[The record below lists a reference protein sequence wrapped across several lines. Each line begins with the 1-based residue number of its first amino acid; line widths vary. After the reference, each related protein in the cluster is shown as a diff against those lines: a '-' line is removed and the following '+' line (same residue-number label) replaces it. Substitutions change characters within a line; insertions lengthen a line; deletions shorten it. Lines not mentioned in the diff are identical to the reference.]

1 MPTSLKRTLTETVSE
16 NLASAFAATVAEIQ
30 SAFHKFIVSVATE
43 RGKHDNK
50 GEQIW
55 IRLFQ

>member
-1 MPTSLKRTLTETVSE
+1 MPTSLKRTLTETVTE
-16 NLASAFAATVAEIQ
+16 NSASAFVAAVSKSQ

-43 RGKHDNK
+43 RGKQDNE

-55 IRLFQ
+55 I

>member
-1 MPTSLKRTLTETVSE
+1 MPTSLKRTLTETVTE
-16 NLASAFAATVAEIQ
+16 NLASTFTTVVLEIQ

-43 RGKHDNK
+43 RRKQDNK